1 MTKIFTFSGV
11 HGSGKTTII
20 NDLANRL
27 TNIGERV
34 FVLQEF
40 PYIPNVPIG
49 TVDFQGWYHNA
60 MKQRTEVVKLLSK
73 KRFTDGEI
81 FDVIL
86 FDRHPLDVDV
96 YSSRLFDERI
106 PMVNIPK
113 EVSNMHKA
121 HRKYMG
127 YEWVEYDGMFLLE
140 RSIEDIINSLT
151 VRRDK
156 EEHRKAWGEEDTE
169 YLRYI
174 IDTFRLFKA
183 NSNIIFIENKVLND
197 TINLV
202 FDHVIRRL
210 RDE

>member
-40 PYIPNVPIG
+40 PYMPDISIG

-60 MKQRTEVVKLLSK
+60 MKQRNEVVKRLNRRGL
-73 KRFTDGEI
+73 DGKI

-86 FDRHPLDVDV
+86 LDRHPLDVDV
-96 YSSRLFDERI
+96 YSSRLLDDKVPPVDIR
-106 PMVNIPK
+106 K
-113 EVSNMHKA
+113 EVEKMHQAYKSMA
-121 HRKYMG
+121 YA
-127 YEWVEYDGMFLLE
+127 WINYDAMFLLE
-140 RSIEDIINSLT
+140 RPIEDLLT
-151 VRRDK
+151 SIKLRRDK
-156 EEHRKAWGEEDTE
+156 EEHRKDWNEEDGE
-169 YLRYI
+169 YLMYI
-174 IDTFRLFKA
+174 IDTFRLFKK
-183 NSNIIFIENKVLND
+183 NPNIIFIDNKVFND
-197 TINLV
+197 TKDLV